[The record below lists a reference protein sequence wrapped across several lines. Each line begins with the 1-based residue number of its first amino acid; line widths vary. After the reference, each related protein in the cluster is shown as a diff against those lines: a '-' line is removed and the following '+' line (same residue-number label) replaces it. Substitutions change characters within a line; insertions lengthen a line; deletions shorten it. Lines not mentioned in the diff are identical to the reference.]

1 MAPTSPPHHCHGD
14 TPLLTHFKETP
25 TWSNCRK
32 KFLPIIKSA
41 YSSFKI
47 VSYVDKPMQF
57 SSVKTCKHKP
67 GGASTQP
74 PPNCVCCCTMTQ
86 LLSFWASELS
96 HKADLKPSRV
106 SRGGQS
112 QGYSWDLQRDVKWVP
127 MLDLHAF
134 HTVWR
139 SHKYWVS
146 LGRGVY
152 SVGK

>member
-1 MAPTSPPHHCHGD
+1 MAPTPPPHHCHGD

-32 KFLPIIKSA
+32 KFLPTEKSA

-86 LLSFWASELS
+86 LLSFWASQLS

-112 QGYSWDLQRDVKWVP
+112 QGYSWDLQIWSLVDLILLTVP
-127 MLDLHAF
+127 IKCEMSSH
-134 HTVWR
+134 VR
-139 SHKYWVS
+139 SSCIPHC
-146 LGRGVY
+146 LEIP
-152 SVGK
+152 